1 MRPVTSDGHS
11 STTDGELDRSRVF
24 LETFGGGVVIDGGL
38 SVVVVVVRGS
48 GETRSAKTAQKGGTP
63 PIVGLSFLVPRHAVP
78 GGIDG
83 ELVIAVAAPVNGDA
97 IAIDRPV
104 RVRGVLL
111 AHKVVEAV
119 CMELNLPPA
128 PVWCVVMPHMQSHV
142 RKIEICIRDYKPR
155 KILGQ
160 IQNSKHCLRSAAAPP
175 PLKKDGRTRPYA
187 NLQGCPTS
195 LLPII
200 EKPNP

>member
-1 MRPVTSDGHS
+1 MRLVTSDGHS

-48 GETRSAKTAQKGGTP
+48 GETRSAKTAQKGGAP

-119 CMELNLPPA
+119 CMELNLPERT
-128 PVWCVVMPHMQSHV
+128 VVRQTDSYV
-142 RKIEICIRDYKPR
+142 RIAATWIRAYKPR
-155 KILGQ
+155 KILGR